1 MKVYVNLP
9 QTPEERK
16 ELANG
21 VARFHATLMLEK
33 IKKLNINDS
42 SKEKVLNLVLEHLKE
57 ESKKECISD

>member
-42 SKEKVLNLVLEHLKE
+42 SKEKVLNLVLDHLKE
-57 ESKKECISD
+57 EAKKECIE

>member
-16 ELANG
+16 ELAHG
-21 VARFHATLMLEK
+21 VAQFHATLVLEK

-57 ESKKECISD
+57 EVKKECTSD